1 MPFFSSILS
10 GGGGGTSVLD
20 SKWEGSVLCF
30 GHVVLCLN
38 VMNAELDWEIISL
51 FVCGFQQVVKVA
63 KNSLNNRFIPYDV
76 IETDAIFSID
86 DDVEM
91 RHDEI
96 LLGFR

>member
-38 VMNAELDWEIISL
+38 VMNAELD
-51 FVCGFQQVVKVA
+51 
-63 KNSLNNRFIPYDV
+63 
-76 IETDAIFSID
+76 
-86 DDVEM
+86 
-91 RHDEI
+91 
-96 LLGFR
+96 